1 MDELAMWAGVSVSNP
16 PQQKWTLIRKG
27 KGGGEIHWAYQN
39 KEASKKITKKTCPK
53 QKHPLNLLRR
63 TIRIRSISQKAP
75 WF

>member
-1 MDELAMWAGVSVSNP
+1 MNWQCGLGFLCPTHPSKNGHLLE
-16 PQQKWTLIRKG
+16 KEKR
-27 KGGGEIHWAYQN
+27 GEIHWAYQN
-39 KEASKKITKKTCPK
+39 KEASKKITKKKTCPK